1 MDARVLLLLAA
12 VHSGLSQ
19 ETFRTGTGLVMTPV
33 RVTERST
40 GKPVEGLKQKDFEVY
55 DQGVARSFAV
65 EEEFAPV
72 TAVIAVQTSAI
83 SGPALAKIQKIGGMI
98 QPLVAGERGVAAVLT
113 YSDQVTV
120 RQEFT
125 ADAGL
130 LTAAFRKMEPD
141 GRGSRM
147 HDGLL
152 EGVRMLAERRDGGA
166 GAGPGAE
173 KARRRVLIVIGE
185 TRDRSSEHT
194 LQDVITAAQAANVVI
209 YPVSYSA
216 TWTSFTTRGAE
227 QFEGSKR
234 PVYSSDGG
242 NLLAIFTEMGRV
254 GAKNGHEA
262 LAKYTGGLKT
272 SFVKLGGLEQV
283 VQKLSEDLH
292 AQYLLS
298 FAGVAAGDG
307 KQREYRVIQVRVRG
321 CGDCVVR
328 HRPGY
333 FAE

>member
-1 MDARVLLLLAA
+1 MGGRVLALSVVLHIA
-12 VHSGLSQ
+12 VAQ
-19 ETFRTGTGLVMTPV
+19 ETFRTGTGLVLTPV
-33 RVTERST
+33 KVTDRA
-40 GKPVEGLKQKDFEVY
+40 GKTVDGLKQKDFEVY
-55 DQGVARSFAV
+55 DRGSPRAFQV

-83 SGPALAKIQKIGGMI
+83 SGPAIAKIQKIGGMI
-98 QPLVAGERGVAAVLT
+98 QPLVAGERGTAAVLT
-113 YSDQVTV
+113 YSDKVTV

-130 LTAAFRKMEPD
+130 LSAAFRGIEPD
-141 GRGSRM
+141 GAGSCM

-152 EGVRMLAERRDGGA
+152 EGIRMLASRG
-166 GAGPGAE
+166 E
-173 KARRRVLIVIGE
+173 KSRRRVLIVIGE

-194 LQDVITAAQAANVVI
+194 LQEAITAAQAANVVI

-216 TWTSFTTRGAE
+216 TWTSFTSRGAE

-242 NLLAIFTEMGRV
+242 NLLAIFTEMGRA

-262 LAKYTGGLKT
+262 LATYTGGLKT
-272 SFVKLGGLEQV
+272 SFVKLKGLEQV
-283 VQKLSEDLH
+283 VQKVSEDLH
-292 AQYLLS
+292 SQYLLS
-298 FAGVAAGDG
+298 FAGLAGDG
-307 KQREYRVIQVRVRG
+307 KREYREIQVRVRG
-321 CGDCVVR
+321 CGECTVR